1 MNKLYE
7 KEKGLPTDIDVNYYL
22 KDNKI
27 IRNLSQISYRLLNY
41 ILYSNLFFARIFTR
55 QERFDKYKPKEMSW
69 GEIINESYIL
79 LKKELE
85 KKGINSIEIFMNYI
99 FKDLFEKLH
108 EIEIIDEYKKLVDI
122 ENELEKLI
130 QEKIEKTYEEI
141 KKYNEKIDQNS
152 DDKNDYINLL
162 KEKYNKYNKEEY
174 PYYEYF
180 YYSDCLDEKYIMEKV
195 LIHEDKNKFP
205 IMNKYLEFKMNKKN
219 VDDKYSLDK
228 LSLFNK
234 VLNLIND
241 KYSHKITRLNAEKT
255 LIKDTELYK
264 NAENSILIDKFINY
278 YNELK
283 NKDSKGNEI
292 ALNVDINTLSDLVI
306 DDSNEIG
313 KTYKKIYKIFI
324 DKQNDALKDILEI
337 KIKNGIFNSN
347 CRNKINIQQIREDEI
362 FILNTTE
369 KFSFIDTVYNSSY
382 RKIIDSQNEKNYNTF
397 EINMPGIEENMT
409 DLLLKNKKLLNKDL
423 IIDFSYNNEIFDY
436 QLNDMLITFQ
446 AEYNTRDTSISMDDK
461 KYFYNYVKDN
471 KNLEK
476 YEDTIN
482 NFITLIEFLNNS
494 KKEENCEFRGD
505 SLISQAIA
513 AIDDSISADFKE
525 IFEEKTELT
534 VSKLSELFDYYL
546 RLIFVDIKNEMMKY
560 QEEKEQKGQK
570 EENEEKE
577 TEEQKVTKPKE
588 IISNLD
594 EKITAQLD
602 EYYKKKDIIIGKE
615 ELENAIRLFITLVLF
630 REKDKENKI
639 KLNRKNLIDYL
650 KSPDLWDIKV
660 YKNEN
665 FHPNLNELKLIK
677 IQINQT
683 ILLFNYLTG
692 GKEIDEFKIM
702 EENIKEENQTAAEL
716 PPINNPEDVQPQ
728 GENSEEE

>member
-1 MNKLYE
+1 M
-7 KEKGLPTDIDVNYYL
+7 
-22 KDNKI
+22 
-27 IRNLSQISYRLLNY
+27 
-41 ILYSNLFFARIFTR
+41 
-55 QERFDKYKPKEMSW
+55 
-69 GEIINESYIL
+69 
-79 LKKELE
+79 
-85 KKGINSIEIFMNYI
+85 
-99 FKDLFEKLH
+99 
-108 EIEIIDEYKKLVDI
+108 
-122 ENELEKLI
+122 
-130 QEKIEKTYEEI
+130 
-141 KKYNEKIDQNS
+141 
-152 DDKNDYINLL
+152 
-162 KEKYNKYNKEEY
+162 
-174 PYYEYF
+174 
-180 YYSDCLDEKYIMEKV
+180 
-195 LIHEDKNKFP
+195 KF
-205 IMNKYLEFKMNKKN
+205 
-219 VDDKYSLDK
+219 
-228 LSLFNK
+228 
-234 VLNLIND
+234 
-241 KYSHKITRLNAEKT
+241 
-255 LIKDTELYK
+255 
-264 NAENSILIDKFINY
+264 
-278 YNELK
+278 
-283 NKDSKGNEI
+283 
-292 ALNVDINTLSDLVI
+292 
-306 DDSNEIG
+306 
-313 KTYKKIYKIFI
+313 
-324 DKQNDALKDILEI
+324 
-337 KIKNGIFNSN
+337 N

-665 FHPNLNELKLIK
+665 FNQNLNELKLIK
-677 IQINQT
+677 IKINQT

-692 GKEIDEFKIM
+692 GKEIDEFKII
-702 EENIKEENQTAAEL
+702 EENIKEENQSAAEL
-716 PPINNPEDVQPQ
+716 PPIINPEDREPPV
-728 GENSEEE
+728 ENPEEEEEEENENESEEEEENENESEEEEEVD